1 MLRLSIIISILLA
14 SIIHVNGQYF
24 GQNKPSY
31 KEFDFKLYKTP
42 HFEIYHYFK
51 NPELAKKLGHL
62 SEKWYY
68 YHQQVLNDTFY
79 VRNPIIFY
87 SNHADF
93 QQTTAISS
101 RIDVGTGGVT
111 EGLKKRVVMPV
122 TFSHHQTD
130 HVLGHELVHAFQY
143 NILSMDEEVNLMA
156 INNIPLWM
164 IEGMAEYLSIGS
176 INSNTNLWMRDAL
189 INDHFPTLKDMTY
202 NYRYSPY
209 RFGHAFWA
217 FIAYKYGEQYIP
229 RLFKAAARTGY
240 EQAIADVLML
250 STDSLSV
257 LWKQTLHNHLLSSST
272 DSTFNIIGNRLLS
285 KKNSGRYNLNP
296 SISPNG
302 QYLVYLSERDLY
314 DIDLFLANA
323 HTGDLISRLYTAT
336 SHDEIDALNFL
347 ETAGSWSPD
356 SRHFAFIAF
365 LQGKSAC
372 MIFDVEKRQIVHEI
386 VLEQVDEISW
396 PSWSPGGKELVFSG
410 LKEGQSD
417 IYLFEIKT
425 QSLKNLTNNTYACM
439 QPAWTNNGMHILFV
453 TDEQANKYKQL
464 HRAYYNIAQINKDGS
479 GHEVFETF
487 VGAKNLNPID
497 AGNRNG
503 ILFLSDHDGRRN
515 LYLYNRIDN
524 SIQRATN
531 YPTGIIGMTEYS
543 PALTIASDTLCYT
556 MLWDGEFSVYRTTLD
571 YIANQSEPVSERK
584 ADLSAS
590 RIVPYSPIPSQV
602 ETNLYF
608 NRQPYALK
616 PDSFFNDKIERKFK
630 LDYLGNVQTG
640 VMAGRFGAGMAGSVE
655 AMFSDILGRN
665 MLYTALSVNGEI
677 YDFGGQAAYLSQQKR
692 IKIGL
697 GLSHI
702 PYRTGSYVYD
712 TETLEDG
719 STETTMSYL
728 FRRTYEDKLSIFTFI
743 PISKTKRFELGAAY
757 AIYNYR
763 IEKIRNINSYN
774 QVYSRD
780 RERISA
786 PSGFGTGILDA
797 SYVIDNA
804 KMGLASPVEG
814 KRLRIQFEHYLHHL
828 KMQTL
833 LIDFRRYFFV
843 KPYSFAFR
851 IYHYG
856 RYGNDA
862 DNDRMSELFL
872 GSPWYVR
879 GYDGAEVYGDETQND
894 KTISM
899 NQLIGSRLL
908 VTNIEWRIPFTGPRE
923 IAILPSGFL
932 FSELALFVDGGL
944 SWNKQSQPTFSL
956 TTNSREQRIPVF
968 SGGLAY
974 RINLFGAMVI
984 EPFYSFPFHQNQF
997 KKGNFGLNIFAGW

>member
-1 MLRLSIIISILLA
+1 MSLILWNTLCLNA
-14 SIIHVNGQYF
+14 QYF

-31 KEFDFKLYKTP
+31 KEIDFKLYKTP
-42 HFEIYHYFK
+42 HFELYHYFK
-51 NPELAKKLGHL
+51 NPELAKELADL

-93 QQTTAISS
+93 QQTTAVSS

-111 EGLKKRVVMPV
+111 EGLKKRVILPI

-143 NILSMDEEVNLMA
+143 NILTMDEEVSLMA

-217 FIAYKYGEQYIP
+217 FIAHKYGEQYIL

-240 EQAIADVLML
+240 EQAIGDVLML

-257 LWKQTLHNHLLSSST
+257 MWEQTLRDHLLSSST
-272 DSTFNIIGNRLLS
+272 DSTFNIIGERILS

-296 SISPNG
+296 SISPDG
-302 QYLVYLSERDLY
+302 KHLVYLSERDLY
-314 DIDLFLANA
+314 GIDLFLADA
-323 HTGDLISRLYTAT
+323 HTGDLVSRLYTAT
-336 SHDEIDALNFL
+336 SHDEIDALNYL

-356 SRHFAFIAF
+356 SRYFAFIAF

-372 MIFDVEKRQIVHEI
+372 MVFDIQKRQIVKE
-386 VLEQVDEISW
+386 VVFEDVDEISW
-396 PSWSPGGKELVFSG
+396 PAWSPGGQELAFAG

-417 IYLFEIKT
+417 IYLYHIET
-425 QSLKNLTNNTYACM
+425 DQLRNLTNSKYACM
-439 QPAWTNNGMHILFV
+439 QPAWTNDGKHILYV
-453 TDEQANKYKQL
+453 TDEQANLHKQL
-464 HRAYYNIAQINKDGS
+464 HRAYYNIAQIDKNTQEN
-479 GHEVFETF
+479 EVFETF
-487 VGAKNLNPID
+487 EGAKNLNPID
-497 AGNRNG
+497 AGHQNG
-503 ILFLSDHDGRRN
+503 VLFLSDYDGRRN
-515 LYLYNRIDN
+515 LYVYNRDDA
-524 SIQRATN
+524 SIQRATD

-543 PALTIASDTLCYT
+543 PALTITGDTLCYT

-571 YIANQSEPVSERK
+571 YMAKHLETVDERLVN
-584 ADLSAS
+584 LSAS
-590 RIVPYSPIPSQV
+590 RIVPYSHIPSQV

-630 LDYLGNVQTG
+630 LDYLGNVQAG

-677 YDFGGQAAYLSQQKR
+677 YDFGGQVAYLSQQKR
-692 IKIGL
+692 VKVGV

-719 STETTMSYL
+719 STEESMSYL
-728 FRRTYEDKLSIFTFI
+728 FRRTYEDKLSLFTFI

-763 IEKIRNINSYN
+763 IEKVRNINSYN

-780 RERISA
+780 RERMAA

-797 SYVIDNA
+797 SFVIDNA

-856 RYGNDA
+856 RYGSDA
-862 DNDRMSELFL
+862 DNDRMTELFL

-879 GYDGAEVYGDETQND
+879 GYDGGEVYGDETENGN
-894 KTISM
+894 TISM
-899 NQLIGSRLL
+899 NQLIGSRMV
-908 VTNIEWRIPFTGPRE
+908 VTNLEWRIPFTGPRE
-923 IAILPSGFL
+923 IAVFQSGFL

-944 SWNKQSQPTFSL
+944 SWNKQSQPVFSL
-956 TTNSREQRIPVF
+956 RTNSREKRIPVF

-997 KKGNFGLNIFAGW
+997 KKGHFGLNIFAGW